1 MKNISQHSSLYVFVI
16 NVLEIAKCN
25 IAGTSMLVSIIFA
38 HVLSISSQ
46 LNE

>member
-16 NVLEIAKCN
+16 NVLEIAQC
-25 IAGTSMLVSIIFA
+25 AGTSMLVSIVFA
-38 HVLSISSQ
+38 HVFWFSTE